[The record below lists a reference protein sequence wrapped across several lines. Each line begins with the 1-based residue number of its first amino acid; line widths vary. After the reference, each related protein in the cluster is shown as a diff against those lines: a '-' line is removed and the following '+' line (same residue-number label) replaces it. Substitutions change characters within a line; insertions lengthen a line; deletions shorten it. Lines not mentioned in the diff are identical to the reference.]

1 MTSSLSDNL
10 FKHPRDAFHRHSGD
24 PWATFIFHANRNP
37 PNKSPSFSCCLY
49 SQKYKS
55 QYYFRCIVLVPI
67 FGIIYLTSIFFGF
80 YFLVFEIDKQVF
92 CSYSVPVTGYAIPS
106 SEGVYLFSA
115 LFIVYLF
122 RRGNDA
128 AVKSR
133 LDSGR
138 NFGLWRAVPNFEA
151 SGSRVYL
158 K

>member
-1 MTSSLSDNL
+1 M
-10 FKHPRDAFHRHSGD
+10 
-24 PWATFIFHANRNP
+24 
-37 PNKSPSFSCCLY
+37 
-49 SQKYKS
+49 
-55 QYYFRCIVLVPI
+55 
-67 FGIIYLTSIFFGF
+67 
-80 YFLVFEIDKQVF
+80 
-92 CSYSVPVTGYAIPS
+92 TGYAIPS
-106 SEGVYLFSA
+106 SERVYLFSA